1 MGKKAKYDTDVT
13 DTSPVSAEVA
23 PNNEVDVPKE
33 PKAPKLNYHLEV
45 NGVPRLFAKRDW
57 LKREHPTVAATVTDE
72 AGNQYPTTVVI
83 IPAREFADTRVWIQL
98 PNGDA
103 GRFLVPASELDLTV
117 TMDIKIVTG
126 SIKYE
131 REVLRVRPKVERK
144 KKASDIPAQPT
155 DAEDNIA
162 ETPEA

>member
-13 DTSPVSAEVA
+13 DTPQNVATVAE
-23 PNNEVDVPKE
+23 NNEVDVPKE

-45 NGVPRLFAKRDW
+45 NGQPRLFAKRDW
-57 LKREHPTVAATVTDE
+57 LKREHPTVPATVEYNGQVEETI
-72 AGNQYPTTVVI
+72 VVI

-103 GRFLVPASELDLTV
+103 GRFLVPASELDLTIQ
-117 TMDIKIVTG
+117 MNIKIVEG

-144 KKASDIPAQPT
+144 KKDTGIPAEGTEPAPETQPQ
-155 DAEDNIA
+155 
-162 ETPEA
+162 